1 MFLPQIIC
9 SASVLDLMPLFPPSF
24 VRRASR
30 PLNPEQEQV
39 LQRKQNYSPLVASS
53 GHFHAFH
60 VVFVPLEYIPTIPPH
75 STYIIVLSYFS
86 EVKTARYV
94 LRKINK
100 ICIFSQNTKLF
111 FTWFPSLKVWIT
123 MTNVERGGI
132 LWTYSSGT
140 KPT

>member
-1 MFLPQIIC
+1 MNSSKREEKRSEDAHGLGNC
-9 SASVLDLMPLFPPSF
+9 VLKGAAKYDR
-24 VRRASR
+24 V
-30 PLNPEQEQV
+30 V
-39 LQRKQNYSPLVASS
+39 SS

-111 FTWFPSLKVWIT
+111 FTWFPSLKV
-123 MTNVERGGI
+123 
-132 LWTYSSGT
+132 
-140 KPT
+140 